1 MKIVHVWW
9 QLGYG
14 GIETMLVN
22 IANEQLKLGADV
34 YIVVIND
41 NNEEKL
47 VASLDKRVHFIC
59 LGRRLKSHNPIF
71 IYNYN
76 KVLREIRPDVIHLHD
91 SRFYTLIL
99 NRELSRIAVSTLHDL
114 PKGSIRRTDWGHMLP
129 AFLHFRE
136 PGNVLYINKIQKV
149 FSISKAVRDNLKN
162 KYGVESTVVY
172 NGIKTHMFKQR
183 PNTPCTNTLRIIM
196 VSRLVHQKKGQ
207 DLLIEAVSKLKDKVD
222 VTFVGEGESMDY
234 LIKITA
240 DLGCND
246 YVHFIGKQSQS
257 WIVEHMKDFDLFC
270 QPSRWEGFGLTVAE
284 AMAAKVPVLVSA
296 GQGPA
301 EVTCENKYGWT
312 FKNGNIEDLARVIS
326 YIHTHYAEAL
336 DKAALAQTHVKEN
349 FDVSITAKK
358 YLEMYKTTIQSMD
371 VKHNMKKK
379 TLKRLYPD
387 IGN

>member
-114 PKGSIRRTDWGHMLP
+114 PKGSIRRTDWGHTLP

-136 PGNVLYINKIQKV
+136 PGNVLYINKIHYSFLPCPNSELELLQSRHSEPPYNT
-149 FSISKAVRDNLKN
+149 SIPCCKRNLEIILLDLVNN
-162 KYGVESTVVY
+162 KPI
-172 NGIKTHMFKQR
+172 N
-183 PNTPCTNTLRIIM
+183 II
-196 VSRLVHQKKGQ
+196 H
-207 DLLIEAVSKLKDKVD
+207 LILF
-222 VTFVGEGESMDY
+222 TFLS
-234 LIKITA
+234 
-240 DLGCND
+240 N
-246 YVHFIGKQSQS
+246 
-257 WIVEHMKDFDLFC
+257 
-270 QPSRWEGFGLTVAE
+270 
-284 AMAAKVPVLVSA
+284 
-296 GQGPA
+296 
-301 EVTCENKYGWT
+301 
-312 FKNGNIEDLARVIS
+312 
-326 YIHTHYAEAL
+326 
-336 DKAALAQTHVKEN
+336 
-349 FDVSITAKK
+349 
-358 YLEMYKTTIQSMD
+358 
-371 VKHNMKKK
+371 
-379 TLKRLYPD
+379 
-387 IGN
+387 